1 MQQHIKSFLCYK
13 KNYKWNITFS
23 YTTDK
28 PKRLVYLHLPILFS
42 ERELSLSSAIIIN
55 IVKAFVAL
63 SLWFEAIDALETR
76 LIVHA
81 DEEGWESLMIILRIR
96 KGPVI
101 IGNDWTWWLHGRLWL
116 TEGTTI
122 APNVSDTLQLRKT
135 SADIICQRGWIAN
148 QVSSWYGVCVSG
160 KWSSHHLYMASNVPM
175 LMQDIQVASVP
186 ISGAEASWRKCKS
199 NLH

>member
-1 MQQHIKSFLCYK
+1 MLK
-13 KNYKWNITFS
+13 KYKWNITFS

-42 ERELSLSSAIIIN
+42 GTELSLSSAIIIN

-63 SLWFEAIDALETR
+63 SLGFEAIDALETR

-81 DEEGWESLMIILRIR
+81 DEEGWESLMVILRFR

-101 IGNDWTWWLHGRLWL
+101 IGDDWTGWLHRWLWL
-116 TEGTTI
+116 TKGTTI

-135 SADIICQRGWIAN
+135 SDDIICQWGWKAN
-148 QVSSWYGVCVSG
+148 QVSSWFCVCVSG
-160 KWSSHHLYMASNVPM
+160 KWPSHHLYMASNVPM
-175 LMQDIQVASVP
+175 LMQRHT
-186 ISGAEASWRKCKS
+186 SGIRSQFWSRSFLEKM
-199 NLH
+199 